1 MMLGCDTA
9 VRRSQSPSHSTAALR
24 LVAPPSRQQ
33 LDTLYWKIRAHEHKI
48 MGPCCI
54 IMLRPDVR
62 QQFRQPSYLR
72 LRGNARQISIIL
84 LIMRVRFLHPAVSV
98 SFVFYLLSSCS
109 QRLLGCS
116 VLVLGNLHGFT
127 PFTLLVYLF
136 CIERSGFR
144 SIASS
149 AGIVIFPRQHT
160 IAERAKP

>member
-48 MGPCCI
+48 MGSCSQLVLCYGPATFFSAPVGGSCSSCCSGLSSQARI
-54 IMLRPDVR
+54 AGQRP
-62 QQFRQPSYLR
+62 
-72 LRGNARQISIIL
+72 RQISIIL
-84 LIMRVRFLHPAVSV
+84 LIMRVIRFCIPPCPS
-98 SFVFYLLSSCS
+98 YSSSSSSS

-136 CIERSGFR
+136 CIER
-144 SIASS
+144 
-149 AGIVIFPRQHT
+149 
-160 IAERAKP
+160 